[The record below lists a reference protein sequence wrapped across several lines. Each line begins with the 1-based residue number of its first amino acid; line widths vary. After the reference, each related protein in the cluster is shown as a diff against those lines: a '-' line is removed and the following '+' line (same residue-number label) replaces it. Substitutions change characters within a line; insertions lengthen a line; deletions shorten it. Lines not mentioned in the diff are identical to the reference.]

1 MEWLI
6 SHYITEPRGVAVIKM
21 VPGFDNNRE
30 KSQNFLCKVLQVC
43 ESRAND
49 GFDLILRE
57 TLDTDSSHQLSQLLP
72 DGSAA
77 MSLVTLGEEQLE
89 AGRRSDRTSE
99 TGHIELT
106 LLHQGREEGD
116 DVLRGAI
123 NVLNEEPVTTEDGTG
138 EEAGLPDKLA
148 RHLSTPVQSDH
159 QPRVCV
165 VTYLQIYISGFN

>member
-1 MEWLI
+1 
-6 SHYITEPRGVAVIKM
+6 M

-49 GFDLILRE
+49 GFDFILRE

-123 NVLNEEPVTTEDGTG
+123 NVLNEEPVTPEGSQTNWPGTSVHLYSPTISR
-138 EEAGLPDKLA
+138 ESVLSLTYKYTFQALTDTYCFDIKLS
-148 RHLSTPVQSDH
+148 LVPGV
-159 QPRVCV
+159 
-165 VTYLQIYISGFN
+165 